1 MNLNSNTDP
10 AFSAESETA
19 AAPRSAAKTPTVYLC
34 SDCPR
39 SCGAIRGPEKGSGF
53 CASPGKIGIARA
65 APHFGEEP
73 CISGTGGAGTVFF
86 TGCNLRCVF
95 CQNYEISRNTDG
107 YETVSVSELRDVFL
121 RLRDQGVHNLDLVT
135 PTHYTRQ
142 IAEALSEIDLGIPV
156 VWNSSGYESAETLK
170 ILEGLVQVYMPDLK
184 YASSSLAKRYSN
196 AEGYPEAAAAALKEM
211 YRQRGPYRL
220 NEDGMLISGLLI
232 RHLIL
237 PGGGENTENSMDVI
251 DFVAD
256 SFPRGSVLFSLMSQY
271 TPMPASS
278 AFPELTQHVTQE
290 TNDMLV
296 HYMHTRHLED
306 GYWQDP
312 AAATTEMI
320 PDFSGT
326 GVT

>member
-1 MNLNSNTDP
+1 MNSKISANSSVSD
-10 AFSAESETA
+10 
-19 AAPRSAAKTPTVYLC
+19 YQC

-39 SCGAIRGPEKGSGF
+39 NCGALRGPEKGSGF

-73 CISGTGGAGTVFF
+73 CISGSRGAGTIFF

-95 CQNYEISRNTDG
+95 CQNYEISRNSSG
-107 YETVSVSELRDVFL
+107 FEAVSVEKLKNILLS
-121 RLRDQGVHNLDLVT
+121 LRDQGVHNIDLVT

-142 IAEALSEIDLGIPV
+142 IAEALSGIDLGIPV
-156 VWNSSGYESAETLK
+156 VWNSSGYESVETLK
-170 ILEGLVQVYMPDLK
+170 MLDGLVQVYMPDYK
-184 YASSSLAKRYSN
+184 YASSALAKRYSA
-196 AEGYPEAAAAALKEM
+196 AENYPEAAAEALKEM
-211 YRQRGPYRL
+211 YRQRGPYKL
-220 NEDGMLISGLLI
+220 DENGMLISGLLI

-237 PGGGENTENSMDVI
+237 PGGRENTENSMDVI

-256 SFPRGSVLFSLMSQY
+256 TFPTGSVLFSLMSQY
-271 TPMPASS
+271 TPMPASA
-278 AFPELTQHVTQE
+278 AFPELTQFVTQE

-306 GYWQDP
+306 GYWQEL

-320 PDFSGT
+320 PDFNGT